1 MAEQASATVAAGGE
15 VWFGDET
22 TLREYPPLRATWA
35 PRGRP
40 ANVVISGRNGR
51 RVVHGALNAA
61 TGELVQL
68 IRERSRQDDC
78 LAFIEA
84 LGKVRPDVSK
94 LLIWDNAPPHHP
106 KRVLEAAQRA
116 HITIAWLPFRAPEL
130 NPCED
135 LWRLMKAVVAANRC
149 FQDLDALALHAV
161 AWLAARSAEARLL
174 CSGLLGLKFQWL
186 ST

>member
-1 MAEQASATVAAGGE
+1 

-22 TLREYPPLRATWA
+22 TLREYPPLRAAWA
-35 PRGRP
+35 KRGEP
-40 ANVVISGRNGR
+40 ANVVISGRNSR
-51 RVVHGALNAA
+51 RVLHGALNAA

-78 LAFIEA
+78 LAFVEA
-84 LGKVRPDVSK
+84 LGQVRPEVPK

-106 KRVLEAAQRA
+106 KRVLEAAVRA

-135 LWRLMKAVVAANRC
+135 LWRLMKAVVAANRWASNM
-149 FQDLDALALHAV
+149 DELAQQAA
-161 AWLAARSAEARLL
+161 AWLAALSPYDRLR
-174 CSGLLGLKFQWL
+174 CSGLLSLKFQWL